1 MPRISQQRRLEQV
14 ERVLQAAARCFGG
27 RGYHKATVE
36 EIAREARLSKG
47 AIYTYF
53 ASKEEIFLRLNE
65 RRWEE
70 FLPRLEGAAAGGG
83 GPWERLL
90 AVWDLVFA
98 SHQALEQDVAGP
110 RVEFEFW
117 LEAGRQP
124 GLRRI
129 LEERRR
135 RLVSLIASLISE
147 GIAAGVF
154 RPEVDPES
162 LARLFWSLN
171 DGLAGYWVARDRGP
185 DGEEL
190 ATLRA
195 AWLDLVAGGL
205 RQVGGTTA

>member
-1 MPRISQQRRLEQV
+1 MPRISQQRRRQQA
-14 ERVLQAAARCFGG
+14 ERVLQAAARCFGV
-27 RGYHKATVE
+27 RGYHRATVE

-65 RRWEE
+65 RRWKEL
-70 FLPRLEGAAAGGG
+70 FPRLEGAASGDGD
-83 GPWERLL
+83 PWERLL
-90 AVWDLVFA
+90 AVWDAIFA
-98 SHQALEQDVAGP
+98 FHQALETDVTGP

-129 LEERRR
+129 LEERRQ
-135 RLVSLIASLISE
+135 RLVRLLASLISE
-147 GIAAGVF
+147 GVAAGIF
-154 RPEVDPES
+154 RPRIDPES

-171 DGLAGYWVARDRGP
+171 DGLAGHWVARDRGP
-185 DGEEL
+185 DREEL

-195 AWLDLVAGGL
+195 AWLDLLAGGL
-205 RQVGGTTA
+205 RQAGGRPA